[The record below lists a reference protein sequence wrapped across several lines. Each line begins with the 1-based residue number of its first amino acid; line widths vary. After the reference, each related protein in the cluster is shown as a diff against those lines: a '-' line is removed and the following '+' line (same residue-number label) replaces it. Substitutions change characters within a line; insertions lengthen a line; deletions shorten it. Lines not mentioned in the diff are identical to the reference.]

1 MSGRGDTRRT
11 VGLFRRYA
19 GGQTRTMVLAA
30 LLLTVEAVTTV
41 ALPTLIGALIDFLKS
56 GRPWQ
61 LLSFRPSHSSTV
73 AVLAA
78 AIVVVTAVDSVS
90 DSAAEI
96 SLARA
101 GRTLGYNLRAAMFGH
116 LQRLSLAFHLRRRT
130 GDVLSRITS
139 DVQALEEFVCD
150 SVSDLLGSV
159 LLLMGTMGYL
169 FWKSWR
175 IAVLALV
182 VVPVLAVMS
191 NAFASRI
198 KAASKELR
206 AREGDLAST
215 AQEMLSSISVVQ
227 TYGRGEVEERKFAQE
242 SRSAMTAV
250 LRTARLE
257 ALFSFTV
264 SMLEALVI
272 ALVVV
277 IGSRLV
283 DSRAIAPGVLVTFIL
298 LIQGMFKPTRR
309 IIKEWNTV
317 GKIYASVERISELL
331 DRRPAVVDAP
341 GAVEAP
347 PLHGAI
353 EFRDVSFAYQ
363 PIGDQ
368 DGDDAPLRTAL
379 DQVSFTIAPG
389 EVVALVGHSGAGK
402 STIAQLLPRLYDP
415 HAGAVL
421 IDGHDI
427 RDFTIASLRAQI
439 SMVLQET
446 VLFTGSVFDNIAY
459 GREGATR
466 EEVVAAARLANA
478 HDFVTAMPQ
487 GYDTPLGERAATLS
501 GGQRQRLAIARAFIR
516 DTPVL
521 VLDEPTTGLDAE
533 STHLVGQALSGLVRG
548 RSTVIVSHDLNLIRD
563 VDRILVISAGRVLEE
578 GTPADLLERG
588 GLYADLYVRQ
598 FGQAMGLAEGEA
610 VGGRVPAGASDRAG
624 AGPAGAEEFE
634 TALTQAMPLP
644 ASAETFR
651 RLTGRAVV
659 PSPVT
664 LEESDLDPLRAPA
677 LSRALPGLVEAL
689 DQAAMAPRLQSLLRD
704 SWALDWC
711 APGKAAVEPRAGAT
725 VRYRVGLRHLASGHT
740 VETVVGGRVF
750 AAGEL
755 AQRWLTGTEPLVEQA
770 GGRQE
775 LAAFRRPVALVPEL
789 ALVLHAFPVDP
800 DLPGLV
806 GATDTDR
813 LIRALEP
820 GLTASLDGLGLQ
832 SCRTGIVQYARRGHA
847 VLRHEL
853 VWRLAPSGRTVKQV
867 VYGRVDADDRCR
879 LVGRVATALRAHQ
892 EVTRESGHPFLVPR
906 LQGMAPDLGLVLLE
920 ALPGTPLLPGLV
932 RARAAG
938 APAPGPG
945 ELTVESATQT
955 SARIAAT
962 LHATGLRLGPTRTL
976 AGDAEALRAD
986 LEAVAHL
993 APALSARLQTH
1004 LAAAQA
1010 ADDGAGPTG
1019 FCHGDLTPSRVIF
1032 DGPMSSIVDLGHA
1045 CTGEP
1050 ALDVGQFVGHLA
1062 VTTRKARAAGR
1073 RPAESAEEPERT
1085 FLEAYLA
1092 ADPSGAD
1099 ALLSRVAAYRQVA
1112 LARLALGS
1120 WCQLKPD
1127 RLAHALD
1134 VLDTPLPAGLR
1145 VRA

>member
-1 MSGRGDTRRT
+1 MRRRGDRAGRGDTRRT
-11 VGLFRRYA
+11 VALFRRYA
-19 GGQTRTMVLAA
+19 GTQGRSMLFAVV
-30 LLLTVEAVTTV
+30 LLTLEALTAV
-41 ALPTLIGALIDFLKS
+41 ALPALIGTLINVLKDGA
-56 GRPWQ
+56 RWQ
-61 LLSFRPSHSSTV
+61 LFSWRPAAGSTIV
-73 AVLAA
+73 VLAG
-78 AIVVVTAVDSVS
+78 AIVVVTAVNSLS
-90 DSAAEI
+90 DSMAEI
-96 SLARA
+96 SLAKA

-150 SVSDLLGSV
+150 SVSDLLGSA
-159 LLLMGTMGYL
+159 LLLTGTMAYL
-169 FWKSWR
+169 LWKSWR
-175 IAVLALV
+175 IALLALV
-182 VVPVLAVMS
+182 VVPVLALMS
-191 NAFASRI
+191 NAFARRI
-198 KAASKELR
+198 KEASKEQR

-227 TYGRGEVEERKFAQE
+227 TYGRGDVEERKFASE
-242 SRSAMTAV
+242 SSSAMAAI

-264 SMLEALVI
+264 SMLEAVVI
-272 ALVVV
+272 AAVVL

-283 DSRAIAPGVLVTFIL
+283 GAHVIDAGLLVAFIL

-331 DRRPAVVDAP
+331 ERKPAVVDTP
-341 GAVEAP
+341 DAVEAP
-347 PLHGAI
+347 PLHGHI

-379 DQVSFTIAPG
+379 DQVSFTIEPG

-421 IDGHDI
+421 FDGHDI
-427 RDFTIASLRAQI
+427 RAFTIASLRAQI

-446 VLFTGSVFDNIAY
+446 VLFTGTVADNIAY
-459 GREGATR
+459 GRPGASR
-466 EEVVAAARLANA
+466 EEVVAAAKLANA

-487 GYDTPLGERAATLS
+487 GYDTALGERAATLS

-533 STHLVGQALSGLVRG
+533 STHLVGQALAGLVRG

-598 FGQAMGLAEGEA
+598 FGQAMG
-610 VGGRVPAGASDRAG
+610 VGAATADGAGRV
-624 AGPAGAEEFE
+624 EEFE
-634 TALTQAMPLP
+634 AALDEAVPLP
-644 ASAETFR
+644 ATVETFR
-651 RLTGRAVV
+651 RLTGRAVA
-659 PSPVT
+659 PVGVA
-664 LEESDLDPLRAPA
+664 LEQSDLDPLRAPA
-677 LSRALPGLVEAL
+677 LGRALPGLTEAL
-689 DQAAMAPRLQSLLRD
+689 DPDAMGPRLQSLLREP
-704 SWALDWC
+704 WALDWC
-711 APGKAAVEPRAGAT
+711 TPGKAVVEPRAGAT
-725 VRYRVGLRHLASGHT
+725 VRYRVGLRHVASGHT
-740 VETVVGGRVF
+740 VETLVGGRVF
-750 AAGEL
+750 AAPEL
-755 AQRWLTGTEPLVEQA
+755 AQRWHAATVPLVEQA
-770 GGRQE
+770 AGHQD
-775 LAAFRRPVALVPEL
+775 LAPFARPAALVPEL
-789 ALVLHAFPVDP
+789 SLVLHAFPVDP

-806 GATDTDR
+806 GATDVAR
-813 LIRALEP
+813 LTRALEP
-820 GLTASLDGLGLQ
+820 GLAASLDGLGLEG
-832 SCRTGIVQYARRGHA
+832 CRTGVVQYARRGHA

-853 VWRLAPSGRTVKQV
+853 VWRIGPTRRTVKQV
-867 VYGRVDADDRCR
+867 VYGRVDADDRGR
-879 LVGRVATALRAHQ
+879 LVGRVATALRGHLEAAG
-892 EVTRESGHPFLVPR
+892 EAAHPFLVPR
-906 LQGMAPDLGLVLLE
+906 LQGQAPDLGLVLLE

-932 RARAAG
+932 RAQHAG

-945 ELTVESATQT
+945 ELTVESATRA

-962 LHATGLRLGPTRTL
+962 WHACGLRLGPTRTL
-976 AGDAEALRAD
+976 RGDVDALRED
-986 LEAVAHL
+986 LDAVAPL
-993 APALSARLQTH
+993 APALAARLQTH
-1004 LAAAQA
+1004 LSAVLAL
-1010 ADDGAGPTG
+1010 GMGEGPAG
-1019 FCHGDLTPSRVIF
+1019 FAHGDLTPSRVIF
-1032 DGPMSSIVDLGHA
+1032 DGPMSSVVDLGHT
-1045 CTGEP
+1045 CTADP

-1062 VTTRKARAAGR
+1062 VTTRKARAVTGAGAA
-1073 RPAESAEEPERT
+1073 PTGEDPERL
-1085 FLEAYLA
+1085 FLETYLA
-1092 ADPSGAD
+1092 TDPGGAD
-1099 ALLSRVAAYRQVA
+1099 ALLARVTAYRQVS
-1112 LARLALGS
+1112 LARLALRS

-1127 RLAHALD
+1127 RLGLALAA
-1134 VLDTPLPAGLR
+1134 LEAPLPADLR